1 MSRSKIAIRR
11 RQSSRPQAAAALAGR
26 QMWTRCRRATL
37 ADLHFQR
44 DDAAADLT
52 SFDPGFLTHSAESGR
67 PLVRGSTGPMLLT
80 PSARPDLGHVLA
92 VGGSKGKVRLVP
104 QAQCGAP
111 GDVHVTVGKFLALHA
126 ADSIVVGVITDV
138 ETDGR
143 AGANELI
150 ARIDLFGEIRRGD
163 GGRPSFQRGITSY
176 PVVGDKVDL
185 LGNEGL
191 RAVYDTAGA
200 DVITIGHLQQDGSV
214 GAYIKVN
221 EMLRKHFA
229 FFGSTGVG
237 KSSAVAVIL
246 RQVLEA
252 KPNLRVFLIDPHNE
266 YARSFREM
274 AQVLNPKNLKLPFWL
289 FNFEETVDVF
299 FRGRPGL
306 EEEVEILS
314 HVIPLAKAQFA
325 SSHGGGGHTLR
336 KIDPTGTAF
345 TVDTPV
351 PYRLSDLVALIDERM
366 GKLENRSSAAKYG
379 RLISRIETVRKDLR
393 YGFMFDNA
401 NAGGDTMVE
410 VLCQLFRL
418 LPEGKPMTV
427 MQLAGFPAEVVDS
440 VVSVLGRMAFEF
452 GLWSDGAVELL
463 FVCEEAHRY
472 APGDKTVGFGPTRKA
487 ISRIA
492 KEGRKY
498 GVFLGLVTQR
508 AAELDAT
515 IISQCSTL
523 FAMRMANERDQR
535 VIRAAVSD
543 AAASLLEFVPSL
555 GTREAFAFGEGVALP
570 TRLRFSKLA
579 PEHIPRSESV
589 SSSELADASMGI
601 DAAFIER
608 VVERWRGATMGNKRK
623 VGDSL
628 PGDADRLNVPLLETE
643 RAILREAAFA
653 MRHEQGAEP
662 VRAGLAAPARSLRK

>member
-1 MSRSKIAIRR
+1 
-11 RQSSRPQAAAALAGR
+11 
-26 QMWTRCRRATL
+26 
-37 ADLHFQR
+37 
-44 DDAAADLT
+44 
-52 SFDPGFLTHSAESGR
+52 
-67 PLVRGSTGPMLLT
+67 MLLS
-80 PSARPDLGHVLA
+80 PSARAPLGIVLA
-92 VGGSKGKVRLVP
+92 VGGSKGKVRLAP
-104 QAQCGAP
+104 KAQPRSPDDA
-111 GDVHVTVGKFLALHA
+111 HVTVGKFLAMPA
-126 ADSIVVGVITDV
+126 AASTVVGVITEV
-138 ETDGR
+138 ETDGGS
-143 AGANELI
+143 ANNELT

-163 GGRPSFQRGITSY
+163 GGRPVFQRGITNY
-176 PVVGDKVDL
+176 PVVGDRVEL
-185 LGNEGL
+185 LGNDGL

-200 DVITIGHLQQDGSV
+200 DVINIGHLQQDPSI

-266 YARSFREM
+266 YARSFREK
-274 AQVLNPKNLKLPFWL
+274 AQVLTPRNLKLPFWL

-314 HVIPLAKAQFA
+314 HVIPQAKAQFA
-325 SSHGGGGHTLR
+325 NGHGGGGHTLR

-366 GKLENRSSAAKYG
+366 GKLENRSSATKYG

-393 YGFMFDNA
+393 YAFMFDNA
-401 NAGGDTMVE
+401 NVGGDTMVE
-410 VLCQLFRL
+410 VLNQLFRL
-418 LPEGKPMTV
+418 VPEGKPMTV

-452 GLWSDGAVELL
+452 GLWSDGALELL

-472 APGDKTVGFGPTRKA
+472 APGDKSIGFGPTRKA

-523 FAMRMANERDQR
+523 FAMRMANERDQK

-570 TRLRFSKLA
+570 TRLRFSQLA
-579 PEHIPRSESV
+579 AEHIPKSESLR
-589 SSSELADASMGI
+589 SSALADSSMGI

-608 VVERWRGATMGNKRK
+608 VVERWRGATMGSKRK
-623 VGDSL
+623 VAESLIGDV
-628 PGDADRLNVPLLETE
+628 DKLNVSPLESD
-643 RAILREAAFA
+643 RAALREAALV
-653 MRHEQGAEP
+653 MRREHADFSQKSPPATSQPLRRQGGD
-662 VRAGLAAPARSLRK
+662 RG